1 MIVPL
6 GQGETGEGDPTWSW
20 VSLSRAVYSEDVG
33 SGLLWFQ
40 LMLRKCSWY
49 SLRMHKLQGA
59 EPGATE
65 RKSRQVETLSSQHR
79 GMVAHGVRVLH
90 ADSVHTG
97 GWPILLRSG
106 ERGMWGL

>member
-1 MIVPL
+1 MPP

-33 SGLLWFQ
+33 SELLSFQ
-40 LMLRKCSWY
+40 LTMRKCSWC
-49 SLRMHKLQGA
+49 SLWMDKLWAA

-79 GMVAHGVRVLH
+79 GMVDHGVRVVGE
-90 ADSVHTG
+90 DSVHTG
-97 GWPILLRSG
+97 GCPILLRPW
-106 ERGMWGL
+106 ERGTWGI